1 MNNPFNLPNNGMFN
15 PNNPVILGGMAG
27 LNIGAGIVPIID
39 YVEGNLKTDT
49 KKMSRGNIRQVDKT
63 IKAIN
68 VSQQDNAEEIFRA
81 LRKARSLRE
90 DITIRL
96 RRGELTEEGLDNLN
110 NKSLSDPERY
120 KALKNIAFHFS
131 SAYSSSRNPELRKYV
146 NSLNDFAKKNF
157 TKNSTPTLLISL
169 ILVDQI
175 AAPIGKI

>member
-27 LNIGAGIVPIID
+27 LNIGAGIGAGVVPIID

-110 NKSLSDPERY
+110 NKLALLNQHIPKDMEIPEV
-120 KALKNIAFHFS
+120 LGSF
-131 SAYSSSRNPELRKYV
+131 
-146 NSLNDFAKKNF
+146 KKGGMVKK
-157 TKNSTPTLLISL
+157 TGLYQLHKGEKVIP
-169 ILVDQI
+169 VKDV
-175 AAPIGKI
+175 KKKK